1 MKYIVSEQELEIP
14 EGVTVDVKSRTVTVK
29 GKLGT
34 LTKSFRHIPFE
45 MVKEKNKKGSP
56 ALKFRMWLQKKKRN
70 AVLGTVRSTIRNMI
84 NGVTNGY
91 KFKMVLAYSHFPIVV
106 NIIENGRVIVY
117 LIFSQL
123 KSRTFWVSRWTRE
136 SMPQKEFWSPKKKK
150 RRTTL
155 LFNQLIWKKFL
166 KFAPESSKQLS
177 FKIRISD
184 LSWTVFT
191 FKMPDFNTPIDSYT
205 YLNSFRSSFLL

>member
-34 LTKSFRHIPFE
+34 LTKSFKHIPFE
-45 MVKEKNKKGSP
+45 MVKEKNKKGTP

-106 NIIENGRVIVY
+106 NIIEGGNVIFS

-123 KSRTFWVSRWTRE
+123 KSRTS
-136 SMPQKEFWSPKKKK
+136 
-150 RRTTL
+150 
-155 LFNQLIWKKFL
+155 
-166 KFAPESSKQLS
+166 
-177 FKIRISD
+177 
-184 LSWTVFT
+184 
-191 FKMPDFNTPIDSYT
+191 
-205 YLNSFRSSFLL
+205 

>member
-1 MKYIVSEQELEIP
+1 
-14 EGVTVDVKSRTVTVK
+14 
-29 GKLGT
+29 
-34 LTKSFRHIPFE
+34 

-123 KSRTFWVSRWTRE
+123 KSRTSWDSRWTRE
-136 SMPQKEFWSPKKKK
+136 SMLQKEFWSLRKNNK
-150 RRTTL
+150 RTIL
-155 LFNQLIWKKFL
+155 LFNQLIWKKSH
-166 KFAPESSKQLS
+166 KFVPESNKPPSS
-177 FKIRISD
+177 KIRILD
-184 LSWTVFT
+184 LSWTVST
-191 FKMPDFNTPIDSYT
+191 FKMLDSNITID
-205 YLNSFRSSFLL
+205 LI

>member
-34 LTKSFRHIPFE
+34 LTKSFKHIPFE

-106 NIIENGRVIVY
+106 NIIEGGNVILN
-117 LIFSQL
+117 LIFSQSKL
-123 KSRTFWVSRWTRE
+123 RTFWVSR
-136 SMPQKEFWSPKKKK
+136 
-150 RRTTL
+150 
-155 LFNQLIWKKFL
+155 
-166 KFAPESSKQLS
+166 
-177 FKIRISD
+177 
-184 LSWTVFT
+184 
-191 FKMPDFNTPIDSYT
+191 
-205 YLNSFRSSFLL
+205 